1 MEKELSLKE
10 IISGAILFFIN
21 SRKIIIAV
29 TVFGTLSAILFQK
42 LRPAYYNT
50 QAIATS
56 GIADFERLESKEV
69 LSQRVAVDIINLLSL
84 DIRKEDYGILAK
96 KMNISLETAS
106 AIRSIKAEEIMSD
119 GEEEQRS
126 STSKFSIELSVS
138 DNSYINSIQDGL
150 VYYFTTNQ
158 YIKDYYE
165 QFFLTTSNEINAID
179 HEVGSLRAIRNS
191 EKSAID
197 ISSINLN
204 SKRDPY
210 DINNQILGL
219 VNLKSKHITDLALL
233 RPLSFV
239 TSFSLTENPER
250 QVLILGGIAAVF
262 SFLLS
267 ILIAL
272 FNNVYVKSKE

>member
-21 SRKIIIAV
+21 SRRIIIAV
-29 TVFGTLSAILFQK
+29 TVLGTLSAILFQK

-84 DIRKEDYGILAK
+84 DIKKEDYSVLSK
-96 KMNISLETAS
+96 KMNVSLETAS
-106 AIRSIKAEEIMSD
+106 AIRSIQAEEIMSD
-119 GEEEQRS
+119 GEEEQKF

-165 QFFLTTSNEINAID
+165 KFFLTTSNEISAID

-233 RPLSFV
+233 KPLSFV
-239 TSFSLTENPER
+239 TSFSLTEKPER